1 MVELRANFNARILKL
16 ENQYDIRRELININ
30 ADKRA
35 LDVLASNMDFLHVRL
50 EQVDTREANRIKQ
63 EVIKLGGEAAI
74 SQEAYSYTVRTT
86 SMLIAASRK
95 NLEFLA
101 KKLATPQF
109 ELEIIGKELERCLNE
124 ARGNFVIGNKIFD
137 FNHTAYLSGIVRHRI
152 GVTEKRILD
161 KVERYCDAGADI
173 IEVLAGYPGGILQ
186 PEAATS
192 EECKEFAHLI
202 YMIKKNFP
210 HVVISTDMAKV
221 GVAKAAFE
229 AGAEMFCDVI
239 PIRYN
244 LEFIQFIAKHNLPM
258 MLMYAPGINRMPQPL
273 GVVSDILRD
282 IQANT
287 NFAVSN
293 GIPKEKIIIDPS
305 ICFGRKDKDN
315 FLMMRQLSN
324 FRHLKMPISIMFS
337 RKSFLNSSLVG
348 SMRKQQI
355 NSVITN
361 TLAVLNNCN
370 IVRLE
375 SVEQISLLRNIL
387 NIIHPSVEA

>member
-1 MVELRANFNARILKL
+1 
-16 ENQYDIRRELININ
+16 
-30 ADKRA
+30 
-35 LDVLASNMDFLHVRL
+35 
-50 EQVDTREANRIKQ
+50 
-63 EVIKLGGEAAI
+63 
-74 SQEAYSYTVRTT
+74 
-86 SMLIAASRK
+86 
-95 NLEFLA
+95 
-101 KKLATPQF
+101 
-109 ELEIIGKELERCLNE
+109 
-124 ARGNFVIGNKIFD
+124 
-137 FNHTAYLSGIVRHRI
+137 
-152 GVTEKRILD
+152 
-161 KVERYCDAGADI
+161 
-173 IEVLAGYPGGILQ
+173 
-186 PEAATS
+186 
-192 EECKEFAHLI
+192 
-202 YMIKKNFP
+202 MIKKNFP
-210 HVVISTDMAKV
+210 HVAISTDMAKV
-221 GVAKAAFE
+221 GVAKAALE

-258 MLMYAPGINRMPQPL
+258 LLMYAPGISRMPQPL

-293 GIPKEKIIIDPS
+293 GISKEKIIIDPS

-324 FRHLKMPISIMFS
+324 FRHLKMPISVMFS

-387 NIIHPSVEA
+387 DIIHPSVEA

>member
-1 MVELRANFNARILKL
+1 MVELRASFNARILKL

-35 LDVLASNMDFLHVRL
+35 LDVLASNMEFIHVRL

-86 SMLIAASRK
+86 NMLISASRK

-109 ELEIIGKELERCLNE
+109 ELEKIGKELERCLDE
-124 ARGNFVIGNKIFD
+124 AKGNFVVGNKVFD
-137 FNHTAYLSGIVRHRI
+137 FNHTAYLSGMIRQRP

-161 KVERYCDAGADI
+161 KVERYCNAGADI
-173 IEVLAGYPGGILQ
+173 IEILVGYSGRLFHAD
-186 PEAATS
+186 AAS
-192 EECKEFAHLI
+192 VEECKDFAHLI
-202 YMIKKNFP
+202 YMVKKNFP
-210 HVVISTDMAKV
+210 HVVVSTDVSKV
-221 GVAKAAFE
+221 ALAKAALE
-229 AGAEMFCDVI
+229 SGAEMFCNVI

-244 LEFIQFIAKHNLPM
+244 LELIQFIAKHNLPM
-258 MLMYAPGINRMPQPL
+258 LLMYAPSLNRMPQPL

-293 GIPKEKIIIDPS
+293 GVSREKIIVDPS

-324 FRHLKMPISIMFS
+324 FRHLRMPMSVMFS

-348 SMRKQQI
+348 SVRKQQI
-355 NSVITN
+355 NSVISN

-370 IVRLE
+370 IVRME
-375 SVEQISLLRNIL
+375 SSEQISLLRNIL
-387 NIIHPSVEA
+387 NILHPAVEA

>member
-35 LDVLASNMDFLHVRL
+35 LDGLASNMEFLHVRL
-50 EQVDTREANRIKQ
+50 EQVDTRIANTIKQ
-63 EVIKLGGEAAI
+63 LVIKLGGEAAI

-86 SMLIAASRK
+86 SMLISASRR

-101 KKLATPQF
+101 KKLATPQY
-109 ELEIIGKELERCLNE
+109 ELENIGKELERCLDE
-124 ARGNFVIGNKIFD
+124 ARGNFVIGNKVFD
-137 FNHTAYLSGIVRHRI
+137 FSHTVYLSGIVRHRP
-152 GVTEKRILD
+152 GVMEKRILE
-161 KVERYCDAGADI
+161 KVEKYCKAGTDI
-173 IEVLAGYPGGILQ
+173 IEILAGYPGGILQ
-186 PEAATS
+186 PEPASS
-192 EECKEFAHLI
+192 EECREFAHLV

-210 HVVISTDMAKV
+210 NVVISTDMAKV
-221 GVAKAAFE
+221 GVAKAALE
-229 AGAEMFCDVI
+229 AGAEMFCNVI

-244 LEFIQFIAKHNLPM
+244 LELIQFIAKHNLPM
-258 MLMYAPGINRMPQPL
+258 LLMYAPGLNRLPQPL

-293 GIPKEKIIIDPS
+293 GIAKEKIVIDPS

-348 SMRKQQI
+348 SMRKQQVC
-355 NSVITN
+355 SVISN

-370 IVRLE
+370 IIRVE
-375 SVEQISLLRNIL
+375 SSEQISLLRNIL
-387 NIIHPSVEA
+387 NILHPSVEA